1 MCAEARGVIRL
12 WLWLLMLGMPLSP
25 AAFAATPF
33 DPFAA
38 AGIDSQQVGIQLPR
52 DLWFTDQQGR
62 SVRLGE
68 LLDQRPVLLMPVYY
82 RCPNVCGAALST
94 LFSQLQSVPYQ
105 LGRDYQVIAFSFD
118 PREATDA
125 AQQELSKLVQHW
137 PTLAQN
143 PALHLLTGTAENTAA
158 LARALGFGYRFDAL
172 QQQYAHSSA
181 VAVVTG
187 DGRLSRWLY
196 GLGYQASDLR
206 LALTEAGQGRIGA
219 LKEQLLLLCFHYDP
233 SSGTYSSR
241 VIMLL
246 QLLGVGTVLAM
257 GLFIGGAVYR
267 ERRRAQP

>member
-1 MCAEARGVIRL
+1 MRAEARDFVRL
-12 WLWLLMLGMPLSP
+12 WLWLLMLGTPL
-25 AAFAATPF
+25 AAFAAVPF

-38 AGIDSQQVGIQLPR
+38 AGIDSRQVGTALPR
-52 DLWFTDQQGR
+52 DLQFVDQQGR

-68 LLDQRPVLLMPVYY
+68 LLDQRPVLLIPVYY

-125 AQQELSKLVQHW
+125 AQQELSKLASHW
-137 PTLAQN
+137 PTLAHS
-143 PALHLLTGTAENTAA
+143 PALHLLTGTAENSAA
-158 LARALGFGYRFDAL
+158 LAQALGFGYGFDER

-181 VAVVTG
+181 VAVITG
-187 DGRLSRWLY
+187 EGRLSRWLY

-233 SSGTYSSR
+233 ANGTYSSR

-246 QLLGVGTVLAM
+246 QILGVGTVL
-257 GLFIGGAVYR
+257 GLGVFIGGAVYR
-267 ERRRAQP
+267 ERRRARP

>member
-1 MCAEARGVIRL
+1 MSAEARGLIRL
-12 WLWLLMLGMPLSP
+12 WLWLLLLGVPL
-25 AAFAATPF
+25 AAVAAAPF
-33 DPFAA
+33 NPFAA
-38 AGIDSQQVGIQLPR
+38 AGIDSRQVGTQLPR
-52 DLWFTDQQGR
+52 DLRFVDQQGQSLR
-62 SVRLGE
+62 FGE

-82 RCPNVCGAALST
+82 RCPNVCGAALSA
-94 LFSQLQSVPYQ
+94 LFSQLQNVPYQ

-125 AQQELSKLVQHW
+125 AQQELNKLVQHW

-143 PALHLLTGTAENTAA
+143 PALHLLTGTAENNAA
-158 LARALGFGYRFDAL
+158 LVGALGFGYSFDEL

-181 VAVVTG
+181 VAVITG

-206 LALTEAGQGRIGA
+206 LALIEAGQGRIGA

-233 SSGTYSSR
+233 ASGTYSSR

-246 QLLGVGTVLAM
+246 QILGVGTVLAL
-257 GLFIGGAVYR
+257 GLFIGSAVYR
-267 ERRRAQP
+267 ERRRARP

>member
-1 MCAEARGVIRL
+1 MCDKGLGLIRL
-12 WLWLLMLGMPLSP
+12 WLCLLLMGMPLVAV
-25 AAFAATPF
+25 AAVPF

-38 AGIDSQQVGIQLPR
+38 AGIDSRQIGTALPR
-52 DLWFTDQQGR
+52 NLQFVDQQGH

-68 LLDQRPVLLMPVYY
+68 LLDQRPVLLIPVYF

-94 LFSQLQSVPYQ
+94 LFSQLQNVPYQ

-118 PREATDA
+118 PRETTDA
-125 AQQELSKLVQHW
+125 AQQELSKLAQHW
-137 PTLAQN
+137 PILGQN
-143 PALHLLTGTAENTAA
+143 PALHLLTGTAQNSAT
-158 LARALGFGYRFDAL
+158 LARALGFGYAFDDL

-206 LALTEAGQGRIGA
+206 LALTEAGQGRLGA

-233 SSGTYSSR
+233 ANGTYSSR
-241 VIMLL
+241 VIRCCRFLVSVRCWRWGCL
-246 QLLGVGTVLAM
+246 S
-257 GLFIGGAVYR
+257 GGRSIAND
-267 ERRRAQP
+267 AGCAHDQ

>member
-1 MCAEARGVIRL
+1 MCAEARGLIRL
-12 WLWLLMLGMPLSP
+12 WLWLLVLGAPLGAS
-25 AAFAATPF
+25 AALF

-38 AGIDSQQVGIQLPR
+38 AGIDSRQVGTQLPR
-52 DLWFTDQQGR
+52 DLGFVDQQGR
-62 SVRLGE
+62 SVRLGDV
-68 LLDQRPVLLMPVYY
+68 LDQRPVLLIPVYY

-118 PREATDA
+118 PRESSEV
-125 AQQELSKLVQHW
+125 AQEELNKLVQHW
-137 PTLAQN
+137 PALAQN
-143 PALHLLTGTAENTAA
+143 PALHLLTGTAQNSAA
-158 LARALGFGYRFDAL
+158 LAHALGFGYGFDEL

-181 VAVVTG
+181 VAVITG

-206 LALTEAGQGRIGA
+206 LALTEAGHGRIGA

-233 SSGTYSSR
+233 ASGSYSSR

-246 QLLGVGTVLAM
+246 QIVGVGTVLAM
-257 GLFIGGAVYR
+257 GLFIGGMLYR
-267 ERRRAQP
+267 ERRRARP